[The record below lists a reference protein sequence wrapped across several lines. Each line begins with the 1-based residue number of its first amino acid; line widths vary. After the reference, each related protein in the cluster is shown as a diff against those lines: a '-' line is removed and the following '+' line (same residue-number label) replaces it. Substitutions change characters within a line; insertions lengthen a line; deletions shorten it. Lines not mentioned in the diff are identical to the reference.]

1 MDYSSF
7 IITFNEMPS
16 VDDVININESLTS
29 TDLSF
34 IFKAN
39 RVNPFEVKIPN
50 AVNIA
55 PEGDPPFYIY
65 SGYVSLNY
73 KTAFDIDYSGYTVTY
88 TTGATGTGL
97 GTVTVTANF
106 INAEFTEVEVPSVCT
121 VEINNADPIPI
132 PIEITNVAFST
143 YDELPCDNVTVT
155 VTTNVLAVNVTS
167 PVDIDPNIE
176 NPFTFTWVRGEEINI
191 YVIDENDND
200 YDVTVTTPP
209 VLDVN
214 LFTVTTVNT
223 IEGYVTTVSNTLPTG
238 LNLEY
243 TINGVDWQTSNIFI
257 DVPLGLNTIIVR
269 DNYGC
274 FISLDFEIERI
285 ILPIY
290 VRSTYSLRMT
300 PAVAFD
306 SAELDVYTYT
316 GDVNNEPSVPDYP
329 LTKPVVEL
337 GQTSISFDINYLAS
351 EKTNPDIAGYTLSG
365 LQNTNTTDTCWMKT
379 NGTCFDG
386 DEEVYSVSSII
397 LCMYGYGR
405 FSQGYNPTID
415 KPVLLTN
422 LNQRHFKGYDNRI
435 YFITDKLISID
446 VTNSDDTFNIPITAD
461 LDFNNQYVQSI
472 NIKDYENYGNIT
484 VTFNYEDDITY
495 TYLFEVLEEC
505 KYPVIN
511 CVFINRYG
519 FPQSFFFNK
528 VSNYTDDVTDEDY
541 RGLTAQFGVYDTT
554 QHQYVNYNLN
564 GRTKIDVN
572 TDYLTDVE
580 NENVKQLLYSEK
592 KWFIQDDVVYPVNL
606 ETKSVKYKASLNE
619 KLIQYGMSFKYSFD
633 DINNVQ

>member
-7 IITFNEMPS
+7 IITFNDMPLE
-16 VDDVININESLTS
+16 DDVININESLTS

-34 IFKAN
+34 IFKAD

-55 PEGDPPFYIY
+55 PDGDPPFYIY

-88 TTGATGTGL
+88 TTGASGTGL

-106 INAEFTEVEVPSVCT
+106 LNAEFTEIEVPAGVSV
-121 VEINNADPIPI
+121 VINNAEPIPI
-132 PIEITNVAFST
+132 PIEITDVAFTTSDT
-143 YDELPCDNVTVT
+143 PCDTVTVT

-167 PVDIDPNIE
+167 PVVINPNAD
-176 NPFTFTWVRGEEINI
+176 NPFTFDFARGEEITI
-191 YVIDENDND
+191 YVIDAEDND
-200 YDVTVTTPP
+200 YSTTVNTPP
-209 VLDVN
+209 FLDAN
-214 LFTVTTVNT
+214 LFIVTTVNT
-223 IEGYVTTVSNTLPTG
+223 IEGYVTTVSNTLPIG

-243 TINGVDWQTSNIFI
+243 TINGIDWQGTNIFY
-257 DVPLGLNTIIVR
+257 DVPLGLNNILVR
-269 DNYGC
+269 DNFGC

-306 SAELDVYTYT
+306 AAQLDVYTYT
-316 GDVNNEPSVPDYP
+316 GNVNNEPVTPDYT

-351 EKTNPDIAGYTLSG
+351 EKTQPDIAGYILSG

-379 NGTCFDG
+379 AGACFDAE
-386 DEEVYSVSSII
+386 EEVYSISSII
-397 LCMYGYGR
+397 ICMYGYGR
-405 FSQGYNPTID
+405 FTQGYNPTID
-415 KPVLLTN
+415 KPVLITN
-422 LNQRHFKGYDNRI
+422 LNQRHFQGYDNRI
-435 YFITDKLISID
+435 YFITDKLTSID
-446 VTNSDDTFNIPITAD
+446 VTNSDGTINIPITAD
-461 LDFNNQYVQSI
+461 LDYNYEYVQSI
-472 NIKDYENYGNIT
+472 NIKDYDTFGNVT
-484 VTFNYEDDITY
+484 VVFNYEDSVTY
-495 TYLFEVLEEC
+495 TLLFEVLEEC
-505 KYPVIN
+505 KYDVIN

-528 VSNYTDDVTDEDY
+528 VSKYTDDITDEDY
-541 RGLTAQFGVYDTT
+541 RGLTAQFGIYDTT

-580 NENVKQLLYSEK
+580 NENIKQLLYSEK
-592 KWFIQDDVVYPVNL
+592 KWFIQNDIVYPVNL
-606 ETKSVKYKASLNE
+606 ETKSISYKTSLNE
-619 KLIQYGMSFKYSFD
+619 KLIQYAMSFKYSFD